1 MLEISAVKEDQLTK
15 EAKNSV
21 GQASADAIEAQKQ
34 VEKALKEVKAI
45 TDELENLRDID
56 VEELNRL
63 GKNIVSFHYKS
74 RPIR

>member
-1 MLEISAVKEDQLTK
+1 MENGALKEDALTK
-15 EAKNSV
+15 EAKTSV

-45 TDELENLRDID
+45 TDELESLRDID

-63 GKNIVSFHYKS
+63 GMFLFVLRFVKA
-74 RPIR
+74 